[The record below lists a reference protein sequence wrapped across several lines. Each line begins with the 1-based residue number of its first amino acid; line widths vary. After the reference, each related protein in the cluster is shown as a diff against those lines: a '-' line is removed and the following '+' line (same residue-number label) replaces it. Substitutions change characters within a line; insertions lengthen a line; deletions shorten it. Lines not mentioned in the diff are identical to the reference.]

1 MNSTIYHKSRCSKSR
16 TVMALLEAAGVE
28 LEVSEY
34 LQTPPS
40 AAGTS
45 RPPESVLELYQ

>member
-1 MNSTIYHKSRCSKSR
+1 
-16 TVMALLEAAGVE
+16 MALLEAARVE

-40 AAGTS
+40 AAGIS
-45 RPPESVLELYQ
+45 RPPESVLELFE